1 MRNLKFWRVLAFCGS
16 LAFIAA
22 ILFPVFA
29 QAHSYSGPGMGLY
42 RIASMID
49 RFHQDSGRWPTSFK
63 EIQPLLQRRNRWSNY
78 TVSFLALETKPD
90 SADYVVTV
98 NGSLGRYKTLNGRLT
113 DVKAP
118 VISGTLPVVKP

>member
-1 MRNLKFWRVLAFCGS
+1 M
-16 LAFIAA
+16 
-22 ILFPVFA
+22 
-29 QAHSYSGPGMGLY
+29 GPY
-42 RIASMID
+42 RIASTID

-63 EIQPLLQRRNRWSNY
+63 EIQPLLQKRNHWNNY
-78 TVSFLALETKPD
+78 TVSFLALEIKPD

-98 NGSLGRYKTLNGRLT
+98 NGSLGRYKTLNERLT